1 MSPDER
7 EAVTRSI
14 ANLWTFNA
22 AFMAR
27 LVRML
32 RDQAVPAEALGRMLQ
47 ELDGDVDALE
57 GEDEQ
62 AYATNLLAMVRRAL
76 SER

>member
-1 MSPDER
+1 MSPEDR
-7 EAVTRSI
+7 DAITRSI

-27 LVRML
+27 LVRTL
-32 RDQAVPAEALGRMLQ
+32 REQAVPAEALGRMLEQ
-47 ELDGDVDALE
+47 LDGDVDALE

-62 AYATNLLAMVRRAL
+62 AFATGCLATVRAAL
-76 SER
+76 SEP